1 MRFEI
6 YLDGIKDYDE
16 KLAEEIRNKMGK
28 RVESVPIKA
37 EDFSF
42 WEEGLEAEIN
52 TLEEL
57 IAFVKMHPDKE
68 VIIYAPDDGMPSINY
83 EDVRDPYE
91 ERFYGMDEEEIMECE
106 EIFKALKDSKIFYIN
121 DEGDDFYCETDSGVS
136 FIPTALQ
143 WAY

>member
-52 TLEEL
+52 TLE
-57 IAFVKMHPDKE
+57 
-68 VIIYAPDDGMPSINY
+68 
-83 EDVRDPYE
+83 
-91 ERFYGMDEEEIMECE
+91 
-106 EIFKALKDSKIFYIN
+106 
-121 DEGDDFYCETDSGVS
+121 
-136 FIPTALQ
+136 
-143 WAY
+143 